1 MHLHFDC
8 FSGISG
14 DMVLGALVDAGLP
27 LRDLQRG
34 LKALRITGYRLR
46 ASEVTRAGLRATK
59 VDVRID
65 RGMRTPLPL
74 ARIRAI
80 LSSSRLPLE
89 VKERARA
96 AFERLA
102 DAEGIAHRVKPTQVR
117 FHEVG
122 VLDSFV
128 DVVGG
133 ILGCHLLG
141 VGTVTASPVNVGAG
155 TMPSDHGLLPVPG
168 PAVAALAKG
177 VPVFSAGPQRELAT
191 PTGVTLLRTLVR
203 EYTSLPMLTPT
214 AIGYGAGTADPPG
227 WPNVLRVYLGESSG
241 GIGAETDSVVQI
253 ETNLDDLNPQ
263 AYELVMER
271 LFRAGAL
278 DVTLTPVVMKRGR
291 PGIVLSALAPPEKA
305 EAVAATVLRETTA
318 LGVRLQRITRQILP
332 RRVDTVS
339 VGGSRIRVKVAAVG
353 GNTVKA
359 APEYQDCKRLSE
371 ETGRPV
377 RDIME
382 EASSAYRIGAK
393 GVKRRRSGR

>member
-1 MHLHFDC
+1 
-8 FSGISG
+8 
-14 DMVLGALVDAGLP
+14 MVLGALVDAGLP

-34 LKALRITGYRLR
+34 LKGLPITGYRLR
-46 ASEVTRAGLRATK
+46 SSEVMRAGLRATK
-59 VDVRID
+59 VDVHVE
-65 RGMRTPLPL
+65 RGMRTPLSL
-74 ARIRAI
+74 ARIRDI

-89 VKERARA
+89 VKEQART

-102 DAEGIAHRVKPTQVR
+102 DAEGIAHRVRPSHVR

-141 VGTVTASPVNVGAG
+141 VGTMTASPVNVGAG
-155 TMPSDHGLLPVPG
+155 TIQSAHGTLPVPG

-177 VPVFSAGPQRELAT
+177 VPVFSAGPQQELAT
-191 PTGVTLLRTLVR
+191 PTGLALLRTLVR
-203 EYTSLPMLTPT
+203 EYAALPLLTPT

-227 WPNVLRVYLGESSG
+227 WPNVLRVYLGESSD
-241 GIGAETDSVVQI
+241 GIEAETDSVVQI

-263 AYELVMER
+263 AYELVMDR
-271 LFRAGAL
+271 LFHAGAL

-291 PGIVLSALAPPEKA
+291 PGIVLSALAPPQKA

-318 LGVRLQRITRQILP
+318 LGVRLQRLARRILP
-332 RRVDTVS
+332 RRVETVS
-339 VGGSRIRVKVAAVG
+339 VGGSRVRVKIAAVG
-353 GNTVKA
+353 GDQVRA

-382 EASSAYRIGAK
+382 EAASAYRA
-393 GVKRRRSGR
+393 GVKELKRRRPRR